1 MTGTALLLLVVGGL
15 ALLLGCR
22 SGRPALIFLGAGI
35 IASHAIPLAFLDLET
50 VSATLRA
57 QIDQV
62 AAIALIASLAWCA
75 GYWVFARSKAVVP
88 QVSQPKASAPPHRV
102 HIATL
107 IALTGLIAAAP
118 GGLIGFAQTGF
129 LRLPVD
135 SFLFSVTYAAAV
147 LAAFTT
153 ALISVN
159 AAASRQP
166 TPWLSTALVLLAF
179 WLLGGRT
186 QFAIT
191 GIGFCL
197 VYLAHG
203 RVRLRTLVLPG
214 VAAGVL
220 AALTLSF
227 RLTLQGTETGLSEA
241 LPLMIKQMSLLDG
254 YALSARYVDE
264 FGFAGWHYWDTL
276 QQIFPRALFP
286 EKPLQLS
293 KALRLMETRDTLGG
307 LTPGLAGEAFAA
319 GGLVGVAGIGLAF
332 GSALALFDNAYRRLR
347 EMTPMVQ
354 AVVVCL
360 LPVLAIFV
368 LRGGFDTAI
377 FRIVVVLG
385 AFAFGS
391 FWQATHRDIRVA
403 SAYP

>member
-88 QVSQPKASAPPHRV
+88 LASQPEADAPPCRV
-102 HIATL
+102 HIAAL
-107 IALTGLIAAAP
+107 IALTGLITAAP
-118 GGLIGFAQTGF
+118 GGLVGFAQTGF

-135 SFLFSVTYAAAV
+135 SFLFSLTYAAAV

-153 ALISVN
+153 ALISVH

-166 TPWLSTALVLLAF
+166 PPWLSMALVLLAF

-203 RVRLRTLVLPG
+203 RVRLHTLVLPG
-214 VAAGVL
+214 VAAGIL

-264 FGFAGWHYWDTL
+264 FGFVGWHYWDTL

-286 EKPLQLS
+286 DKPLQLS
-293 KALRLMETRDTLGG
+293 KALRLMEARDTLGG
-307 LTPGLAGEAFAA
+307 LTPGFAGEAFAA

-332 GSALALFDNAYRRLR
+332 GSVLALFDNAYRRLR
-347 EMTPMVQ
+347 DMTPMVQ
-354 AVVVCL
+354 ALIVCL

-377 FRIVVVLG
+377 FRSVIVLG

>member
-15 ALLLGCR
+15 ALLFGCSSR
-22 SGRPALIFLGAGI
+22 RPALIFLGAGI
-35 IASHAIPLAFLDLET
+35 IASHAIPLVFLDLEA

-57 QIDQV
+57 QV
-62 AAIALIASLAWCA
+62 ESAGAIALIASLAWCA
-75 GYWVFARSKAVVP
+75 GYWVFARSRTVAP
-88 QVSQPKASAPPHRV
+88 QVSQHKASAQPRRV

-107 IALTGLIAAAP
+107 IAMTGLMAAAP

-135 SFLFSVTYAAAV
+135 SLLFSLTYAAAV

-153 ALISVN
+153 ALISVHS
-159 AAASRQP
+159 AGSRQP
-166 TPWLSTALVLLAF
+166 KPWLSMALVLLAF

-203 RVRLRTLVLPG
+203 RVRLRTLVLPA
-214 VAAGVL
+214 VAACVL

-227 RLTLQGTETGLSEA
+227 RLTLQGTETDLSEA
-241 LPLMIKQMSLLDG
+241 LPLMVKQMSLLDG

-286 EKPLQLS
+286 EKPVQLS
-293 KALRLMETRDTLGG
+293 KALRLMEARDTLGG

-319 GGLVGVAGIGLAF
+319 GGLIGVAWISLAF
-332 GSALALFDNAYRRLR
+332 GSALALFDNAYRRLWD
-347 EMTPMVQ
+347 MTPMVQ
-354 AVVVCL
+354 ALVVCV

-377 FRIVVVLG
+377 FRIMVVLG
-385 AFAFGS
+385 AFTFGS
-391 FWQATHRDIRVA
+391 FWQATHRDVRVA
-403 SAYP
+403 RAYP

>member
-15 ALLLGCR
+15 SLLLGCR
-22 SGRPALIFLGAGI
+22 SGRPALIVLGASI
-35 IASHAIPLAFLDLET
+35 IAFHSLPLAFLDLET

-57 QIDQV
+57 QIDRV
-62 AAIALIASLAWCA
+62 AIIAMVASLAWCA
-75 GYWVFARSKAVVP
+75 GYWVFARSRAVAP
-88 QVSQPKASAPPHRV
+88 QVLQPEAGAPPHRV

-107 IALTGLIAAAP
+107 IALTGLMAAAP

-153 ALISVN
+153 ALIAVP

-166 TPWLSTALVLLAF
+166 TPWLSMALVLLAF

-214 VAAGVL
+214 VGAGVL

-264 FGFAGWHYWDTL
+264 LGFAGWHYWETL

-293 KALRLMETRDTLGG
+293 KALRLMESRDTLGG

-319 GGLVGVAGIGLAF
+319 GGLIGVAGIGLAF
-332 GSALALFDNAYRRLR
+332 GSVMALFDNAYRRLR
-347 EMTPMVQ
+347 DMTPMVQ
-354 AVVVCL
+354 ALVVCL

-391 FWQATHRDIRVA
+391 FWQATHRDVRVA

>member
-1 MTGTALLLLVVGGL
+1 MTGLLLLVVGGL
-15 ALLLGCR
+15 ALLLGGR

-57 QIDQV
+57 QV
-62 AAIALIASLAWCA
+62 ESAAAIALIASLSWCA
-75 GYWVFARSKAVVP
+75 GYWVFARSKTVAP
-88 QVSQPKASAPPHRV
+88 QVSQPEAGAQPRRV

-107 IALTGLIAAAP
+107 IALTGLMAAAP

-135 SFLFSVTYAAAV
+135 SFLFSLTYAAAA

-153 ALISVN
+153 ALISVH
-159 AAASRQP
+159 AAASRQT
-166 TPWLSTALVLLAF
+166 TPWISMALVLLAF

-214 VAAGVL
+214 AAAAIL

-241 LPLMIKQMSLLDG
+241 LQLMIKQMSLLDG

-293 KALRLMETRDTLGG
+293 KALRLMEARDTLGG

-332 GSALALFDNAYRRLR
+332 GSALGLLDNAYRRLR

-354 AVVVCL
+354 ALVVSL

-377 FRIVVVLG
+377 FRIMVVLG
-385 AFAFGS
+385 AFTFGTL
-391 FWQATHRDIRVA
+391 WQATHRDIHAA
-403 SAYP
+403 SACS